1 MLAREKL
8 KQEFALYGTSFTK
21 HFVKQGAFSLYHS
34 KELDNVIK
42 KAHKAILAEF
52 FEDFLP
58 SSENVPFCVIA
69 SKAYSDF
76 KLCANEAVPLLF
88 IYKDIKAFSLK
99 PMIKAFIALLNDIGL
114 VIEPQICELSGIVG
128 KAKELK
134 PFGVRYLCGSKSLFK
149 LARDE
154 IKKALTLYKDEFA
167 ADLLA
172 YFAKPYSTFIK
183 QEFNIKKD
191 FGGIADYANLHSLLT
206 LFKDSPKSYA
216 LNFVSEK
223 ELSELRLSLD
233 FVLSLQS
240 AMNIQNKADT
250 DVFLFANAAEISLL
264 MKKRDK
270 KHLEAKH
277 SLLQKAMSC
286 LHTIGLY
293 THFIA
298 TQIQF
303 SYQMPKSQPL
313 MQGFFVRVND
323 RLFIGKRQLCS
334 SVKVFLDAVNSLD
347 DVFWDFDLSVAV
359 ELKRIRLSKKDFE
372 QALLPF
378 RNLLYRRHS
387 FSTLK
392 ILFDSGVL
400 KEFIKAYAPLYFL
413 PDEESIYSR
422 DENAFL
428 VLKEFEKQMG
438 NFEQIKNLNSQEKM
452 VVKLSILMS
461 ASLET
466 NEVSL
471 ANIFRALC
479 GKLNIHGESL
489 EFGLKMC
496 RYFSLMR
503 EFIEKEDIYNESII
517 TSLISRLGNARNV
530 KVLYALTFIS
540 AKALG
545 ENTHFFYKSLDALLN
560 NALAGFEN
568 AEFLDEST
576 RRVKKEQTLRRSRE
590 FLQLDSYMQDKI
602 THIES
607 NLFIIKNP
615 FEKIIKIAKIAR
627 ENDFKFWLDN
637 EKNFILELVSE
648 NKKLDLQGILNALSS
663 LNLVFMSF
671 FQLFDD
677 KVYLKFEYANE
688 VSEGQKERYA
698 ELLQRNLKTH
708 KNDFK
713 KISIKKDELKLD
725 LGYSKTYA
733 KLNLNTKD
741 EQGLMAF
748 VMKAF
753 NEQGLTLSAA
763 KIQTIRQR
771 TRNTFYLQKTP
782 NLDEEKLLKSLTS
795 E

>member
-1 MLAREKL
+1 MLLSQKL
-8 KQEFALYGTSFTK
+8 KKEFEDYCLGYTK
-21 HFVKQGAFSLYHS
+21 HFVKQGSFSLYHS
-34 KELDNVIK
+34 KELDNFVK
-42 KAHKAILAEF
+42 KAYLALLDEF
-52 FEDFLP
+52 FESFLP
-58 SSENVPFCVIA
+58 TVENIPFCVIA
-69 SKAYSDF
+69 TKAYSDF
-76 KLCANEAVPLLF
+76 KLGANEALPLLF
-88 IYKDIKAFSLK
+88 IYKDIKAFNLK

-114 VIEPQICELSGIVG
+114 VIEYQICELSGIVG
-128 KAKELK
+128 KSKDLRA
-134 PFGVRYLCGSKSLFK
+134 FGVRYLCGSKTLFK
-149 LARDE
+149 LARE
-154 IKKALTLYKDEFA
+154 EFKRGLNLHKKEFVEE
-167 ADLLA
+167 LFA
-172 YFAKPYSTFIK
+172 YFQGSQGLSFIK

-191 FGGIADYANLHSLLT
+191 FGGIEDYARLDSLLS
-206 LFKDSPKSYA
+206 LFKEGPKNYA
-216 LNFVSEK
+216 LDFITEK
-223 ELSELRLSLD
+223 ELSELRLAMD
-233 FVLSLQS
+233 FILSLKS
-240 AMNIQNKADT
+240 AMNIQSKKDI
-250 DVFLFANAAEISLL
+250 DIFSLANAQNLSLL
-264 MKKRDK
+264 MRKKDK
-270 KHLEAKH
+270 KHLDAKQ
-277 SLLQKAMSC
+277 SLLQKALSC
-286 LHTIGLY
+286 MHTVGIY
-293 THFIA
+293 TRFIA
-298 TQIQF
+298 TEIQRKESEFKFEPINEGIFCKAKNRIFLNKREKF
-303 SYQMPKSQPL
+303 SDIK
-313 MQGFFVRVND
+313 GFLNALHSLND
-323 RLFIGKRQLCS
+323 EYL
-334 SVKVFLDAVNSLD
+334 
-347 DVFWDFDLSVAV
+347 DFDLSLAFYLRQMR
-359 ELKRIRLSKKDFE
+359 LKGCENS
-372 QALLPF
+372 LLPLKT
-378 RNLLYRRHS
+378 LLYRRHS
-387 FSTLK
+387 FCVLK
-392 ILFDSGVL
+392 LLFDSGVL
-400 KEFIKAYAPLYFL
+400 KDLIKAYAPLYFL
-413 PDEESIYSR
+413 PDEESVYSR

-428 VLKEFEKQMG
+428 ILREFERQMNDYEVLK
-438 NFEQIKNLNSQEKM
+438 NLSSQERM
-452 VVKLSILMS
+452 MTKLSILMS
-461 ASLET
+461 ASNEE

-471 ANIFRALC
+471 ANIYRALC
-479 GKLNIHGESL
+479 SKFNISSDL
-489 EFGLKMC
+489 VEFGLILFKNF
-496 RYFSLMR
+496 YLMKD
-503 EFIEKEDIYNESII
+503 FVEKEDIYNESII
-517 TSLISRLGNARNV
+517 GTLISRLKSLRNL
-530 KVLYALTFIS
+530 KILYALSLIS
-540 AKALG
+540 ARALNIEG
-545 ENTHFFYKSLDALLN
+545 HFFYKGLDALLN

-698 ELLQRNLKTH
+698 ELLQKNLKAH